1 MAASAK
7 IIDLRNLLAERFP
20 HPSCTTAK
28 RLNTGLPFLE
38 ESIGG
43 GLPRGAITE
52 LISPG
57 TSAGSAS
64 LIHALVHC
72 AYRDNYFLA
81 LIDGR
86 DSFDPCGLDNAWLQH
101 LLWVRCSKASEA
113 VKAADLLLRD
123 GNFPLVI
130 VDLVLNAPEEL
141 RKIPQTNWY
150 RLQRLV
156 EVLPTACLVLTRYEM
171 VSSAQLKLVLE
182 NSWDIQTFESEDALS
197 RLRIVVKRSHVQIEL
212 RISSQRSTR
221 HDVRHD
227 LFAEFLF
234 AGSHAASAGTLRKTS
249 SVDRRTRK
257 ETGHHSTERSRR
269 KRRYSKRNDPEPGV
283 GAIIAGG
290 HQSSC
295 THAGKIDTG
304 NFASLRVYSQ
314 SFCGRHCAGCL
325 HSSVYELPQF
335 E

>member
-1 MAASAK
+1 MRHLCPMASSAK

-20 HPSCTTAK
+20 RPSSTTAR
-28 RLNTGLPFLE
+28 RLSTGLPCLE
-38 ESIGG
+38 EPLRG

-57 TSAGSAS
+57 RSAGSAS

-86 DSFDPCGLDNAWLQH
+86 DSFDPPGLNNAWLQH
-101 LLWVRCSKASEA
+101 LLWVRCTKASES

-130 VDLVLNAPEEL
+130 LDLVLNAPDEL

-156 EVLPTACLVLTRYEM
+156 EVLPTACLILTRYEM

-182 NSWDIQTFESEDALS
+182 NSWDIQNFETEEALS
-197 RLRIVVKRSHVQIEL
+197 RLRIGVKRSHLPKLSRL
-212 RISSQRSTR
+212 RYLATASQ
-221 HDVRHD
+221 
-227 LFAEFLF
+227 
-234 AGSHAASAGTLRKTS
+234 GSQKSAVS
-249 SVDRRTRK
+249 
-257 ETGHHSTERSRR
+257 
-269 KRRYSKRNDPEPGV
+269 
-283 GAIIAGG
+283 
-290 HQSSC
+290 
-295 THAGKIDTG
+295 
-304 NFASLRVYSQ
+304 
-314 SFCGRHCAGCL
+314 
-325 HSSVYELPQF
+325 
-335 E
+335 

>member
-20 HPSCTTAK
+20 HPSSETPG
-28 RLNTGLPFLE
+28 RLTTGLSCLE
-38 ESIGG
+38 KPIGG
-43 GLPRGAITE
+43 GLPGGAITE

-86 DSFDPCGLDNAWLQH
+86 DLFDPCGLENASLQH
-101 LLWVRCSKASEA
+101 MLWVRCSKASEA

-156 EVLPTACLVLTRYEM
+156 EVLPTACLVLTRHEM
-171 VSSAQLKLVLE
+171 VGSAQLKLVLE
-182 NSWDIQTFESEDALS
+182 NSWDIQTFESVDALS
-197 RLRIVVKRSHVQIEL
+197 KLRILMKRSHL
-212 RISSQRSTR
+212 R
-221 HDVRHD
+221 
-227 LFAEFLF
+227 
-234 AGSHAASAGTLRKTS
+234 
-249 SVDRRTRK
+249 SVIN
-257 ETGHHSTERSRR
+257 S
-269 KRRYSKRNDPEPGV
+269 
-283 GAIIAGG
+283 
-290 HQSSC
+290 
-295 THAGKIDTG
+295 
-304 NFASLRVYSQ
+304 
-314 SFCGRHCAGCL
+314 
-325 HSSVYELPQF
+325 
-335 E
+335 